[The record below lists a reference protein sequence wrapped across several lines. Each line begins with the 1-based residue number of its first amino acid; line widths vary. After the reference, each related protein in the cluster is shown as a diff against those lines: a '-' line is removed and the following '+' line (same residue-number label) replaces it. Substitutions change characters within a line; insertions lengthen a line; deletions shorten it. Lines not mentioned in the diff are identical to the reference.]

1 MSSYQKAMWKAYHS
15 SMFRKNSL
23 VEMMRWLE
31 GTAEEEIKEEQERL
45 TELLIHVSAEKNNIV
60 YPMKLD
66 RLEYSGYGVSL
77 EDSYVYK
84 FDSHVSRWKRIGICN
99 SNDIGKPY
107 EIEVH
112 SNGYFKRCKLHE
124 CVAWTCTEELPKHPS
139 LTEEEWDEC
148 SESVKR
154 VLQKELEI
162 YFIDGNHYNFRKDN
176 LGWIYR

>member
-1 MSSYQKAMWKAYHS
+1 MSRDYQKALERVYYS
-15 SMFRKNSL
+15 SIFRKNSW
-23 VEMMRWLE
+23 VEMMRATEEDVKE
-31 GTAEEEIKEEQERL
+31 GQVLLA
-45 TELLIHVSAEKNNIV
+45 ELLVHISAEKNNIA

-66 RLEYSGYGVSL
+66 RVEYLGYGVSL
-77 EDSYVYK
+77 DDNYVYK
-84 FDSHVSRWKRIGICN
+84 FDSRVSRWKRIAICN
-99 SNDIGKPY
+99 LNDISKPY
-107 EIEVH
+107 EIEVC

-139 LTEEEWDEC
+139 LTEDEWNEC
-148 SESVKR
+148 SDAVKR